1 MFENSHNKSG
11 RRHKTQI
18 FNNLLAAAMTGSQVY
33 FSSQLDFLQMGEIQL
48 YVIVGPWPLL
58 GWKLLEVIHKYR
70 SLSWV
75 PHSHPTHIQFACFCP
90 IWLPFSSPFLGPILP
105 SPPLPFS
112 LQYSQMCA
120 CPAVEALWRW
130 SMLNSPTAQG
140 LAFFTQRR
148 VRATPLLKHIL
159 ERRWTQ
165 LATQAHKAQIAK
177 PHLHSQ
183 ALPTWA

>member
-33 FSSQLDFLQMGEIQL
+33 FSCQLDFLQMGEIQL
-48 YVIVGPWPLL
+48 YVVVGPWPLL

-90 IWLPFSSPFLGPILP
+90 IWLPFSSAFLGPILP
-105 SPPLPFS
+105 SPPLPCAS
-112 LQYSQMCA
+112 LSSTLRCVHALLSRHFEDETCWVPLQPRGCILYTEEGAGHSTIKA
-120 CPAVEALWRW
+120 HSREALDPA
-130 SMLNSPTAQG
+130 SHPSP
-140 LAFFTQRR
+140 
-148 VRATPLLKHIL
+148 
-159 ERRWTQ
+159 
-165 LATQAHKAQIAK
+165 
-177 PHLHSQ
+177 
-183 ALPTWA
+183 